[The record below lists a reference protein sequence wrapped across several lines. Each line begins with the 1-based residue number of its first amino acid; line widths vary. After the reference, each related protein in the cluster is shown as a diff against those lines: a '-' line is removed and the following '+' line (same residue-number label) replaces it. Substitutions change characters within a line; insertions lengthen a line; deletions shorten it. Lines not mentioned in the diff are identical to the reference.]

1 MPKNTVKRKEGKLT
15 RVIRDTAGVVGLV
28 GVGILAGYALLN
40 LRPGWEWTQ
49 EQNEEEITREAEGSS

>member
-1 MPKNTVKRKEGKLT
+1 MPKDIVIRKEGKVV
-15 RVIRDTAGVVGLV
+15 RVIRDTAGVIGLV

-49 EQNEEEITREAEGSS
+49 EQNDEQIKKEAEDSL

>member
-1 MPKNTVKRKEGKLT
+1 MTKARGPGGEGRFVRTVRDVSG
-15 RVIRDTAGVVGLV
+15 VIGLI

-49 EQNEEEITREAEGSS
+49 EQNAEQLADEANRSR